1 MKVMSEGPHTQL
13 LPITTIGTPMRVK
26 MMKELPTSNNF
37 SIFNEKLLKFLDTE
51 KIIWQKARMNVYGR

>member
-37 SIFNEKLLKFLDTE
+37 SIFNEKLLKFLDT
-51 KIIWQKARMNVYGR
+51 